1 MSGRFCTHNMMK
13 AEASDRSLSSKQ
25 QSGRKMSGSDVRLE
39 LSRNS
44 SSMMNNKISTLT
56 LGTFAEEDEEQGLGM
71 DTNNGIEGGL
81 DRRESFT
88 NNNYNNTNV
97 SMLTLGTYAEGD
109 EEEELYGEYEEPI
122 TKEARPKFRKVKSE
136 YSTNTTHRPEPV
148 VLDLS
153 ALNSSASDKKPKRAR
168 ARRATVESAASG
180 ASGGDKRSV
189 FGSSDRYNSSSN
201 IGCWEDDINTGEYW
215 MPPENEYNVNEPLV
229 VDFRCACFKLT
240 DVSTVNFTTLV
251 KFVVVFEWYDSRLK
265 GMPITTNDLPADLWG
280 PDIILENAQ
289 NDCAV
294 VYDSFSLLNA
304 KQGRLKRTVT
314 FHGHIFTPMLLKDF
328 PFDSEELSLK
338 FISINN
344 WRTLDQTR
352 HGNDPVNHV
361 YVLRPMLDREDVDFF
376 LLGWGGKVQEFNM
389 LGWSQ
394 DVKNPEIPSIPI
406 VFKFDIHLVRMA
418 SFYVYKVLFPLW
430 LITITSM
437 ATFAIDP
444 LDLQGR
450 LEVLFTLLLSTIAL
464 LYVVQESIPKISFLT
479 MVDKI
484 VNATLLNLALS
495 VLFSY
500 LISRTSNPAEMNLIL
515 AIANQVVYWAVN
527 VFLIM
532 PPYMRFRK
540 KIRDFVKKQE
550 EIDEIRRMGI
560 AAAALVGNDNE
571 QDAGQSVHVAMRKS
585 FAARYLSSESRKGS
599 ALSLLPTVKRFNR
612 SSQMMHR

>member
-1 MSGRFCTHNMMK
+1 
-13 AEASDRSLSSKQ
+13 
-25 QSGRKMSGSDVRLE
+25 
-39 LSRNS
+39 
-44 SSMMNNKISTLT
+44 MNNKVSAPTSLGTFAEDEDEEQQQQGVGMEKSSDIIEAVGPGALLDRRGSVTNTNNNVSMLS
-56 LGTFAEEDEEQGLGM
+56 LGTFAEE
-71 DTNNGIEGGL
+71 
-81 DRRESFT
+81 
-88 NNNYNNTNV
+88 V
-97 SMLTLGTYAEGD
+97 D
-109 EEEELYGEYEEPI
+109 EEEQLYDDGEYEEQEPI
-122 TKEARPKFRKVKSE
+122 IITSETSSSAAARPTYKKVKSE
-136 YSTNTTHRPEPV
+136 YSTNTTNRPEPV

-153 ALNSSASDKKPKRAR
+153 ALNNNNNRPKRAR
-168 ARRATVESAASG
+168 ARRATVESEVSN
-180 ASGGDKRSV
+180 SSEKRSV
-189 FGSSDRYNSSSN
+189 FGRSNSIYNSMRSN

-215 MPPENEYNVNEPLV
+215 MPPTNEYHVNEPLV

-240 DVSTVNFTTLV
+240 DVSTVNFTTLI
-251 KFVVVFEWYDSRLK
+251 KFVVVFEWNDSRLK

-294 VYDSFSLLNA
+294 VYDSFSLLSA
-304 KQGRLKRTVT
+304 EQGRLKRTVT
-314 FHGHIFTPMLLKDF
+314 FHGHIFTPMGLKDF

-361 YVLRPMLDREDVDFF
+361 YILRPMLDRDDVDFF
-376 LLGWGGKVQEFNM
+376 LLGWGGKIQEFNM

-394 DVKNPEIPSIPI
+394 DVQNPEIPTIPI
-406 VFKFDIHLVRMA
+406 IFKFDIHLVRMA

-464 LYVVQESIPKISFLT
+464 VYVVQESIPKISFLT

-484 VNATLLNLALS
+484 VNATLLNLASS

-500 LISRTSNPAEMNLIL
+500 LISRTSNPGEINLIM

-527 VFLIM
+527 VFLIT

-540 KIRDFVKKQE
+540 KIRDFVKKEE
-550 EIDEIRRMGI
+550 EIEEIRRLGTF
-560 AAAALVGNDNE
+560 E
-571 QDAGQSVHVAMRKS
+571 QGGGQSVHVAMRKS
-585 FAARYLSSESRKGS
+585 FAARFLSSSRRG
-599 ALSLLPTVKRFNR
+599 L
-612 SSQMMHR
+612 

>member
-1 MSGRFCTHNMMK
+1 MSGRFCTYNMMK
-13 AEASDRSLSSKQ
+13 AEASERSLSSKQ
-25 QSGRKMSGSDVRLE
+25 QSGKMSGGSDRRIE

-44 SSMMNNKISTLT
+44 SMTNNKVSTLT
-56 LGTFAEEDEEQGLGM
+56 LGTFAEAEDEEQGLGM
-71 DTNNGIEGGL
+71 DTNNGIEGPGGL
-81 DRRESFT
+81 DRRSESIT
-88 NNNYNNTNV
+88 HVNNNV
-97 SMLTLGTYAEGD
+97 SMLTLGTFAEGD

-122 TKEARPKFRKVKSE
+122 KGARPKFRKVKSE
-136 YSTNTTHRPEPV
+136 YSTNTTHRAEPM

-153 ALNSSASDKKPKRAR
+153 ALNSSDKKPKRAAR
-168 ARRATVESAASG
+168 ARRTTVESSTSG
-180 ASGGDKRSV
+180 VSNASGGDKRSV
-189 FGSSDRYNSSSN
+189 FGSSDRYNSTSN

-251 KFVVVFEWYDSRLK
+251 KFVVVFEWNDSRLK

-304 KQGRLKRTVT
+304 EQGRLKRTVT
-314 FHGHIFTPMLLKDF
+314 FHGHVFTPMGLKDF

-361 YVLRPMLDREDVDFF
+361 YILRPMLDRDDVDFF
-376 LLGWGGKVQEFNM
+376 LLGWGGKIQEFNM

-406 VFKFDIHLVRMA
+406 IFKFDIHLVRMA

-484 VNATLLNLALS
+484 VNSTLLNLALS

-500 LISRTSNPAEMNLIL
+500 LISRTSNPADINLIM
-515 AIANQVVYWAVN
+515 AIANQVVYWAIN

-540 KIRDFVKKQE
+540 KIRDFVKKE
-550 EIDEIRRMGI
+550 EECEEIRRLG
-560 AAAALVGNDNE
+560 ASLVGNDNE
-571 QDAGQSVHVAMRKS
+571 QDGQLGQSVHVAMRKS
-585 FAARYLSSESRKGS
+585 FAARFVDDGEAK
-599 ALSLLPTVKRFNR
+599 
-612 SSQMMHR
+612 

>member
-1 MSGRFCTHNMMK
+1 
-13 AEASDRSLSSKQ
+13 
-25 QSGRKMSGSDVRLE
+25 
-39 LSRNS
+39 
-44 SSMMNNKISTLT
+44 MNNKVSAPLTL
-56 LGTFAEEDEEQGLGM
+56 LGTFAEEDDEEQQGLAM
-71 DTNNGIEGGL
+71 DNKSSGIIEAGPGGLL
-81 DRRESFT
+81 DRRGSVANAV
-88 NNNYNNTNV
+88 NNNANV
-97 SMLTLGTYAEGD
+97 SMLTLGTFAKEGD
-109 EEEELYGEYEEPI
+109 EEEQLYDDECEEEEPI
-122 TKEARPKFRKVKSE
+122 ITETSSARPTYKKVKSE
-136 YSTNTTHRPEPV
+136 YSTNTTNRPEPV

-153 ALNSSASDKKPKRAR
+153 ALNNNNNKKPKRAR
-168 ARRATVESAASG
+168 ARRATVESEVSNT
-180 ASGGDKRSV
+180 SEKRSV
-189 FGSSDRYNSSSN
+189 FGKSRINSMQSN

-215 MPPENEYNVNEPLV
+215 MPPENEYHVNEPLI

-240 DVSTVNFTTLV
+240 DVSTVNFTTLI
-251 KFVVVFEWYDSRLK
+251 KFVVVFEWNDSRLK

-294 VYDSFSLLNA
+294 VYDSFSLLSA
-304 KQGRLKRTVT
+304 EQGRLKRTVT
-314 FHGHIFTPMLLKDF
+314 FHGHIFTPMGLKDF

-361 YVLRPMLDREDVDFF
+361 YILRPMLDRDDVDFF
-376 LLGWGGKVQEFNM
+376 LLGWGGKIQEFNM

-394 DVKNPEIPSIPI
+394 DVQNPEIPTIPI
-406 VFKFDIHLVRMA
+406 IFKFDIHLVRMA

-464 LYVVQESIPKISFLT
+464 VYVVQESIPKISFLT

-500 LISRTSNPAEMNLIL
+500 LISRTSNPGEINLIM

-527 VFLIM
+527 VFLII

-540 KIRDFVKKQE
+540 KIRDFVKKEE
-550 EIDEIRRMGI
+550 EIEEIRRLGTF
-560 AAAALVGNDNE
+560 E
-571 QDAGQSVHVAMRKS
+571 QGAGQSVHVAMRKS
-585 FAARYLSSESRKGS
+585 FAARFLSSSRRG
-599 ALSLLPTVKRFNR
+599 L
-612 SSQMMHR
+612 